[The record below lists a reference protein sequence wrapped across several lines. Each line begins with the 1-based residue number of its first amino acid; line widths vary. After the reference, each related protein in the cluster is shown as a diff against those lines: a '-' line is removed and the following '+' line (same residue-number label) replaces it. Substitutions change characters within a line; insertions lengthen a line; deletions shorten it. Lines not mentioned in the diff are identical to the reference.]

1 MGQKINPIGL
11 RLALNK
17 NWCSRWFARKDNF
30 GTWLHEDRKVR
41 TFIKKNYNHA
51 AISNI
56 LIERYFNRVRTTIFA
71 ARPGVL
77 LGKKG
82 GKDAEIDRLRDE
94 VSKLLDKGQEL
105 IVDVIEVAEN
115 VAAQL
120 ERRIGFRR
128 AMKKAIQTAMELG
141 AEGVKIQCSGRLG
154 AAELAR
160 TETYKEGRTPLQTLK
175 AFIDY
180 GFTEANTTAGK
191 IGVKVW
197 ICHKELTEEMQNA
210 VNAKKSKAQKG
221 AAR

>member
-41 TFIKKNYNHA
+41 TFIKKNYNQA

-82 GKDAEIDRLRDE
+82 GKDAEIDRLRDD

-105 IVDVIEVAEN
+105 IVDVIEVKQPETNAQLVAEN

-128 AMKKAIQTAMELG
+128 AMNGTRLSRFVHVVAHVSASFFFFPRGIHSFLWLSNNNLAIATSAALNTGCEDLLERLFSALQSGSRVLG
-141 AEGVKIQCSGRLG
+141 S
-154 AAELAR
+154 
-160 TETYKEGRTPLQTLK
+160 T
-175 AFIDY
+175 
-180 GFTEANTTAGK
+180 
-191 IGVKVW
+191 W
-197 ICHKELTEEMQNA
+197 
-210 VNAKKSKAQKG
+210 
-221 AAR
+221 

>member
-41 TFIKKNYNHA
+41 TYIK
-51 AISNI
+51 
-56 LIERYFNRVRTTIFA
+56 RVRTTIFA

-105 IVDVIEVAEN
+105 IVDVIEVKQPETNAQLVAEN